1 MRLARLSFAAATL
14 IVLAACSHDA
24 TGPEVPLAG
33 PDQAKPGS
41 ITPAGPRL
49 NGGYFG
55 SGTRAG
61 TDSIAVTLTAGTM
74 SAP

>member
-1 MRLARLSFAAATL
+1 MRLARLSLAAATL
-14 IVLAACSHDA
+14 IVLAACSNDA

-33 PDQAKPGS
+33 PDKAK
-41 ITPAGPRL
+41 PAGPQL

-61 TDSIAVTLTAGTM
+61 VDSVAAAMAAGTVSM
-74 SAP
+74 P